1 MIIAKL
7 LEGNLYFVKND
18 FFRIMNDNNLMLNH
32 GEKSNRPLYLAI
44 KDKNIIW
51 LIPLSSKVDKY
62 KKIINNRKR
71 KYGKC
76 DSIIIEKILGKES
89 AILIQNTFPC
99 YKVFI
104 DHCYITNNGKKA
116 HIPSRTQ
123 KRIKTKLEILFSLK
137 KKGINLFMSNVDLII
152 EKLKKSETLQLV

>member
-1 MIIAKL
+1 MEL
-7 LEGNLYFVKND
+7 LEGNLYFIKND
-18 FFRIMNDNNLMLNH
+18 FFKEMNDINLMLNH

-62 KKIINNRKR
+62 KKIINNRKST
-71 KYGKC
+71 YGKC

-99 YKVFI
+99 NKIYI
-104 DHCYITNNGKKA
+104 DHCYLTNDGKKA
-116 HIPSRTQ
+116 HIPIKTQ

-137 KKGINLFMSNVDLII
+137 KKGINLFMSDIDLMI
-152 EKLKKSETLQLV
+152 EKIENCKTLQYV